1 MNMKQPRWNWSTIAI
16 VIAMIALVVG
26 PVLIPRE
33 LSRWYLAAA
42 ANAYRNGDRTLGA
55 HYVARAIEWDESVV
69 NDRGFWIA
77 QMDKTDPDKVL
88 DLLEKAIQADP
99 RRAIVARRVAFVFI
113 DAFDY
118 QRAVR
123 ALKMA
128 FPDGQPWD
136 AEDLNMLAYLRAQAR
151 VELDQAL
158 KDINQALGMIPDEP
172 GMLDTKAWVLH
183 GMGRDREALGILDEA
198 LQTLEKKVVPAKA
211 ESAAKNESA
220 KTESAQTESAAGQSD
235 ESDQTSE
242 LTLST
247 EQLRKRILSAEARLG
262 REMWT
267 VAIMR
272 FHRLRI
278 YEALGQ
284 SQEAQ
289 QEREWLREHDVPI
302 VDELF

>member
-1 MNMKQPRWNWSTIAI
+1 MKQPRWNWSTIAI

-158 KDINQALGMIPDEP
+158 KDINQALGMKPDEP
-172 GMLDTKAWVLH
+172 GRLDTKAWVLH
-183 GMGRDREALGILDEA
+183 GMRRDLEALGILNEA

-211 ESAAKNESA
+211 ESAAKKESAETESAEKQSA

-262 REMWT
+262 RDMWT

-284 SQEAQ
+284 SQEA
-289 QEREWLREHDVPI
+289 
-302 VDELF
+302 